1 MRRSPVVPQRE
12 SAILPLHRL
21 HDEDVERLLAQ
32 GERSE
37 ELRAALGASAFR
49 ELSSL
54 ARRAALQRGR
64 RGVRVY
70 VLPGLMGSRIGSR
83 GQVLDDVLWL
93 DLLEVAAGHLTRLA
107 LPQGAS
113 LVALG
118 AMWLNVLKLKLSLQ
132 IAGYDA
138 RLHAYDWRL
147 GVNELAEALANRI
160 VDDGAREV
168 MLVGH
173 SMGALV
179 ARIAL
184 ASHAQ
189 SRISRVVQIGA
200 PNSGSFA
207 AVLALRGVY
216 PTVRKIAA
224 LDPRHDAEDLARLVF
239 RTLPS
244 LHELLPDPQH
254 AGGLDLFD
262 VAHWP
267 ADALRPQPH
276 LLAAAKAARTTWPDA
291 DPRCLHIIGVRQDT
305 VTQITRAKEGFEYRL
320 TPDGDGTVT
329 LQSARLPAQRA
340 WYAAEAH
347 GALPNSGRVIAAA
360 IDLLHSGETRRL
372 PSQARR
378 SRHSTAR
385 SVAETTLRR
394 IAPRKVDWRTLSAE
408 ARRRLLEPVVSPE
421 FHGEV
426 DASVLTGTAAVGLV
440 PQPRPTMRRIELRLL
455 NDSITSASARAL
467 VLGVYRNVDPS
478 GAAAAVDHRLG
489 GAIRELTLRRM
500 FAAQLGHVFILP
512 TAHSTLMAEFVL
524 FAGLGEFDDFGAEA
538 QRFAA
543 ENAVRSLAHA
553 HTEDFATVLFGA
565 GSGVP
570 VAQAYAQ
577 QMQGFLDGL
586 RQASAHGIRR
596 ITFCETDR
604 RKYRALCR
612 AARGQVA
619 AAARQGFDLWLDEAV
634 IPAEK
639 SAEKRAQR
647 TTTARRTARGETA
660 HDGSYLLVTLLE
672 ASRQEFECRAA
683 LLTAGAKAAVLSST
697 QRVNRRELLD
707 HLALVTDGA
716 PPSARDLRRFGTRL
730 TRLLLGGTVRE
741 GLASMAQ
748 RGLVVVHDREASRI
762 PWETL
767 CIDDQHPALGH
778 GISRRYVSDA
788 LSVARW
794 RETRMVGE
802 RLRMLLVV
810 NPTLDLPG
818 AAAEGEALRT
828 ALSGADLALTVLE
841 GGAATRQ
848 RIVDAIAAGDCD
860 VLHFAGHGH
869 FSSDEP
875 GSSGLICAGGTTL
888 RGSDLDGLG
897 NLPALVFFNACE
909 AARVRRRRG
918 QGHAPAARRDARA
931 ARWFGSG
938 SSAGLAETFLTGG
951 VANFLG
957 THWPVGDAAALSFST
972 QLYAQLM
979 RGVALGDA
987 ILSARRAVAALASSD
1002 WADYVHYGNPLFS
1015 LRLAPG

>member
-1 MRRSPVVPQRE
+1 MPRNRLAAPPAVTT
-12 SAILPLHRL
+12 LPLHRL
-21 HDEDVERLLAQ
+21 HDEDVERLLAL

-37 ELRAALGASAFR
+37 ELRAALGTPAFR
-49 ELSSL
+49 ELSAL
-54 ARRAALQRGR
+54 ARRAATQRGR
-64 RGVRVY
+64 RGPRVY
-70 VLPGLMGSRIGSR
+70 VLPGLMGSRIGAR
-83 GQVLDDVLWL
+83 GQLLDDVLWL

-147 GVNELAEALANRI
+147 GVNQLAATLADRI
-160 VDDGAREV
+160 VADGAREV

-173 SMGALV
+173 SMGGLV
-179 ARIAL
+179 ARAAL

-189 SRISRVVQIGA
+189 SRISRVVQIGS

-244 LHELLPDPQH
+244 LHELLPDEQH

-262 VAHWP
+262 ATNWP
-267 ADALRPQPH
+267 ADALRPQPD
-276 LLAAAKAARTTWPDA
+276 LLAAARAARASWPVTDT
-291 DPRCLHIIGVRQDT
+291 RCLHIIGVRQDT
-305 VTQITRAKEGFEYRL
+305 VTQITHAKDGFEYRL

-329 LQSARLPAQRA
+329 LQSAHLPGQRA
-340 WYAAEAH
+340 WFAAEPH
-347 GALPNSGRVIAAA
+347 GALPNNGRVIAAA
-360 IDLLHSGETRRL
+360 IDLLQDGETRRL
-372 PSQARR
+372 ASQARR
-378 SRHSTAR
+378 SRNSAVR
-385 SVAETTLRR
+385 SVSETALRR

-426 DASVLTGTAAVGLV
+426 DAAVLAANALTGAVNRVGHTV
-440 PQPRPTMRRIELRLL
+440 RRIELRLL
-455 NDSITSASARAL
+455 NDSITSANARAL

-478 GAAAAVDHRLG
+478 GAAAAVDQRLG

-500 FAAQLGHVFILP
+500 FAAQLGQPFILP
-512 TAHSTLMAEFVL
+512 TAHSALMAEFVL
-524 FAGLGEFDDFGAEA
+524 FAGLGEFDDFGAQA

-543 ENAVRSLAHA
+543 ENAVRSLAHTRA
-553 HTEDFATVLFGA
+553 EDFATVLFGA

-570 VAQAYAQ
+570 VAQAFAE

-586 RQASAHGIRR
+586 QQESAQEIRR
-596 ITFCETDR
+596 ITFCEIDR
-604 RKYRALCR
+604 RKYLALCR
-612 AARGQVA
+612 AAQR
-619 AAARQGFDLWLDEAV
+619 AARTSAQQGFELLLDEAV
-634 IPAEK
+634 IPARGRPQ
-639 SAEKRAQR
+639 RA
-647 TTTARRTARGETA
+647 TAATRGSRGEA
-660 HDGSYLLVTLLE
+660 GHDGSYLLVTLLE

-707 HLALVTDGA
+707 HLAIVADGA
-716 PPSARDLRRFGTRL
+716 PASARELRRFGTRL
-730 TRLLLGGTVRE
+730 TRLLLGSTVRE

-748 RGLVVVHDREASRI
+748 RALVVVHDREASRI

-767 CIDDQHPALGH
+767 CIEDLHPALGQ

-794 RETRMVGE
+794 RESRVTGE

-818 AAAEGEALRT
+818 AAAEGAALGT
-828 ALSGADLALTVLE
+828 ALAGADIGLTVLE
-841 GGAATRQ
+841 GSAATRQ
-848 RIVDAIAAGDCD
+848 RIVETIAAGDCD

-869 FSSDEP
+869 FSTDEP
-875 GSSGLICAGGTTL
+875 GSSGLICAGGATL
-888 RGSDLDGLG
+888 RGSDLDGIG
-897 NLPALVFFNACE
+897 NLPSLVFFNACE

-918 QGHAPAARRDARA
+918 PRPASASKRNAPA

-938 SSAGLAETFLTGG
+938 SSASLAEAFLTGG
-951 VANFLG
+951 VANFVG
-957 THWPVGDAAALSFST
+957 THWPVGDAAALNFST
-972 QLYAQLM
+972 RFYSQLL
-979 RGVALGDA
+979 RGTTLGDA
-987 ILSARRAVAALASSD
+987 LLAARRSVAELASGD
-1002 WADYVHYGNPLFS
+1002 WADYVHYGNPLFA
-1015 LRLAPG
+1015 LRLPPG